1 MNEANLQESL
11 FWLNL
16 PNLKMVRD
24 TIWVVFS
31 SLRPNLIKLAAD
43 YVLFWSKFTDL
54 KSINAR
60 LALCKW

>member
-24 TIWVVFS
+24 TIWVVFH
-31 SLRPNLIKLAAD
+31 RGNQI
-43 YVLFWSKFTDL
+43 
-54 KSINAR
+54 
-60 LALCKW
+60 